1 MIADFL
7 TWLTV
12 NGKSKN
18 TVYNYKL
25 SIQNFFTWY
34 NQTFDSLPTKLYIQN
49 VKEYLQFLRT
59 TKSIT
64 AQTINARIS
73 ALHSLN
79 EYLIEAGMQEN
90 NVVHKN
96 LKMKVQ
102 NQFTSPAQ
110 FEGKEINKFLQ
121 AILKE
126 ENHRNYALVIL
137 LANTGLRISEALNI
151 CINTDLFFESKELI
165 IREGKGDKQRTVLLN
180 EKVISALR
188 DYFIEREDSKYKNSP
203 YLFVSNKGEQLN
215 RITVNNIFTKYSQ
228 IAGMV
233 NTITPH
239 DLRHYFCSYALE
251 SGFDVHEVAYIAG
264 HSNIQ
269 TTLLYTNPSRQK
281 MLDKLNRL

>member
-25 SIQNFFTWY
+25 SIQNYFTWY
-34 NQTFDSLPTKLYIQN
+34 NQTFDSVPTKLYIQN

-188 DYFIEREDSKYKNSP
+188 DYFIEREDSKYKDSP

>member
-25 SIQNFFTWY
+25 SIQNYFTWY
-34 NQTFDSLPTKLYIQN
+34 NQTFDSVPTKLYIQN

-188 DYFIEREDSKYKNSP
+188 DYFIEREDSKYKDSP

-215 RITVNNIFTKYSQ
+215 RITVNNIFTKYSK

-281 MLDKLNRL
+281 MLDKLNRM

>member
-25 SIQNFFTWY
+25 SIQNYFTWY
-34 NQTFDSLPTKLYIQN
+34 NQTFDSVPTKLYIQN

-73 ALHSLN
+73 ALHSFN
-79 EYLIEAGMQEN
+79 EYLIEAGMQES

-188 DYFIEREDSKYKNSP
+188 DYFIEREDSKYKDSP

-215 RITVNNIFTKYSQ
+215 RITVNNIFTKYSK

-281 MLDKLNRL
+281 MLDKLNRM

>member
-1 MIADFL
+1 
-7 TWLTV
+7 
-12 NGKSKN
+12 
-18 TVYNYKL
+18 
-25 SIQNFFTWY
+25 
-34 NQTFDSLPTKLYIQN
+34 
-49 VKEYLQFLRT
+49 
-59 TKSIT
+59 
-64 AQTINARIS
+64 
-73 ALHSLN
+73 
-79 EYLIEAGMQEN
+79 
-90 NVVHKN
+90 
-96 LKMKVQ
+96 MKVQ

>member
-25 SIQNFFTWY
+25 SIQNYFTWY
-34 NQTFDSLPTKLYIQN
+34 NQTFDSVPTKLYIQN

>member
-188 DYFIEREDSKYKNSP
+188 DYFIEREDSKYKDSP

-215 RITVNNIFTKYSQ
+215 RITVNNIFTKYSK

-281 MLDKLNRL
+281 MLDKLNRM